1 MLVTSAELLR
11 DAAQKRYALG
21 AFDTTSYPLT
31 EAILRAAEE
40 TQTPLIMMMPPFAYG
55 RSYDAAYTRHMVER
69 CREIQTPVALHLD
82 HAAQFEQIQQAV
94 ESGFSS
100 VMIDAS
106 ALPFEKNVEMTRKVV
121 RYAHDRG
128 VSVEA
133 EIGHVGGG
141 EGTLKPAEADSSGY
155 TDPQDAVKF
164 VQETG
169 VDLLAVAFG
178 TVHGSFLGKPKLDLP
193 RLRTIRQL
201 LPNVP
206 LVMHGGSG
214 LSDEDFRAA
223 VASGVNKVNVFT
235 EISTLYTSEVCRA
248 LGASSGKLHLHNAV
262 TPAEDAVVNT
272 IHHLMGVF
280 GTPHRQAFPPMRPFQ
295 QLVMPTF
302 TRQIERPDMH
312 AYMVK
317 NPMCEPTEAFRLDMS
332 LTSDEYE
339 LLLGGLIP
347 KGVEEKWQI
356 YVEDDTLFI
365 HRSWTGQCCYKV
377 RIEPDLGGWKLTEAR
392 TTRVYGRTGFDSE
405 RELIQ
410 TLVSSVIERNAK

>member
-11 DAAQKRYALG
+11 DAARKRYAVG

-40 TQTPLIMMMPPFAYG
+40 SQTPLIMMMPPFAYG

-69 CREIQTPVALHLD
+69 CREIKTPVALHLD
-82 HAAQFEQIQQAV
+82 HAAQFEQIQHAI

-121 RYAHDRG
+121 RYAHERG

-141 EGTLKPAEADSSGY
+141 EGTLKPAEADSSGD
-155 TDPQDAVKF
+155 TDPADAVKF

-178 TVHGSFLGKPKLDLP
+178 TVHGSFLGTPKLDLP
-193 RLRTIRQL
+193 RLRTIRSL

-214 LSDEDFRAA
+214 LSDDDFRAA
-223 VASGVNKVNVFT
+223 VASGVNKINVFT
-235 EISTLYTSEVCRA
+235 EISTLYTCEVCKA

-262 TPAEDAVVNT
+262 TPAEDAVVAT

-280 GTPHRQAFPPMRPFQ
+280 GTPKMQAFPPMHSFQ
-295 QLVMPTF
+295 QLMMPTF
-302 TRQIERPDMH
+302 SQRIDRPDMRD
-312 AYMVK
+312 YMIA
-317 NPMCEPTEAFRLDMS
+317 NPMQEPTEAFRVDMH
-332 LTSDEYE
+332 LTPDQLE
-339 LLLGGLIP
+339 LLSGGLIP

-356 YVEDDTLFI
+356 YVEEDSLFI
-365 HRSWTGQCCYKV
+365 HRSWTGQCMYKI
-377 RIEPDLGGWKLTEAR
+377 RIEPAQGGYRLGEAR
-392 TTRVYGRTGFDSE
+392 TTRVYGRTDFQSE

-410 TLVSSVIERNAK
+410 SLVASVIERNAK